1 MPEKNKVAVDFRFLQ
16 LDKMQA
22 LTLVREVQG
31 ASYSLGPNANCF
43 IGCVPLL
50 ESYMDDI
57 NHFFIRQKVLENEC
71 DILIALPPESQQHS
85 LSVPLSVNRMLK
97 DIDCQLTFSI
107 ASHN

>member
-1 MPEKNKVAVDFRFLQ
+1 MLETQEVSVDFRFLQ

-31 ASYSLGPNANCF
+31 ATYCPSPNAKYF

-57 NHFFIRQKVLENEC
+57 NHFFIRQKVLESEC
-71 DILIALPPESQQHS
+71 DILIAVAPESPQHS

-97 DIDCQLTFSI
+97 DIDCQLTIELGVS
-107 ASHN
+107 